1 MKSVHKSQ
9 WTEKSCWN
17 QERKEER
24 EKMHTAPEVLVR
36 THNSAWFSLIQLVAV
51 IPLQQD
57 LERVCVFAS
66 ECTSLVS
73 CASTQMCTHTCD
85 GVSNKWSR
93 FSSPARQSISMTRGY
108 ICEYICTPGGY
119 LLQNA
124 VNCKFVLSKVT
135 FQQALMQNEIFRIYI
150 GAACNKLF

>member
-1 MKSVHKSQ
+1 MKSVHKSR

-24 EKMHTAPEVLVR
+24 EKMRTAPEVLVR

-51 IPLQQD
+51 IPLQRD

-66 ECTSLVS
+66 ECTSRVS
-73 CASTQMCTHTCD
+73 CASTQTCTHTCD
-85 GVSNKWSR
+85 GVSNKRSR
-93 FSSPARQSISMTRGY
+93 FSSPARRSISTTRGY
-108 ICEYICTPGGY
+108 ICEYTRTPGGY

-124 VNCKFVLSKVT
+124 VNCKFVLSKAT
-135 FQQALMQNEIFRIYI
+135 FQQALMQNEIFRICI